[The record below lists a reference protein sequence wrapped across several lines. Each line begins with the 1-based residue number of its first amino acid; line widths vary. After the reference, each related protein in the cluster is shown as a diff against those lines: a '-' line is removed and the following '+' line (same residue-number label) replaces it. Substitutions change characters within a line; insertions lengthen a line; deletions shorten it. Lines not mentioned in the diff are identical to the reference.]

1 MKLFVYGTLCKSK
14 KLNYIMNYATFL
26 GSFKTVEQFY
36 MFGLKS
42 GAYPL
47 ITDVQINPSCE
58 KAHIL
63 GELYEVSD
71 IMLEKIDQIEGHP
84 DYYTRTPIKITDGTT
99 VQEADGYILLNEKV
113 KEEIAA
119 NFEVRF
125 QALNGGIWTS

>member
-1 MKLFVYGTLCKSK
+1 
-14 KLNYIMNYATFL
+14 MNYAKFL

-36 MFGLKS
+36 MFGIKS

-47 ITDVQINPSCE
+47 ITDVQIHQSCE
-58 KAHIL
+58 KTHIL

-84 DYYTRTPIKITDGTT
+84 DYYTRTTIKITDGIT